1 MFSELMLLRNNA
13 YSLYFFVSSFY
24 NVYTNGGRTMNV
36 ILRKTGNSTV
46 ITIPNKI
53 KETLGAEI
61 GEEIEFVTSGNNV
74 IIRKAEPKFDFDK
87 ELEKAMNQYDELLK
101 ELVDR

>member
-1 MFSELMLLRNNA
+1 MCIHFT
-13 YSLYFFVSSFY
+13 FFFCSFY

-53 KETLGAEI
+53 KETLGVEI

>member
-1 MFSELMLLRNNA
+1 MLLRNIM

>member
-1 MFSELMLLRNNA
+1 
-13 YSLYFFVSSFY
+13 
-24 NVYTNGGRTMNV
+24 MNV

-53 KETLGAEI
+53 KETLGVEI

-74 IIRKAEPKFDFDK
+74 IIRKAEPKFDCDK